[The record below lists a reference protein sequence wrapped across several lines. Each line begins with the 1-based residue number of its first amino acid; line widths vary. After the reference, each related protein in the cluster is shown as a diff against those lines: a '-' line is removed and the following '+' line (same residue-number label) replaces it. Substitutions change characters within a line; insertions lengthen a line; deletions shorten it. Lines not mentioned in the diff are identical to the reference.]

1 MGFWIL
7 AVTAA
12 AATIAILGYVLL
24 TAQSRAAA
32 TADYDMQVYRDQL
45 KELERDLAR
54 GVISPDEAERTKV
67 EISRR
72 LLEADRKAQAGESG
86 GRAPKKLTWLA
97 LSFVGALVLVGS
109 MALYSDMG
117 APGYWDMPIE
127 GRIEAAKLLRDSRP
141 SQDEAE
147 AQQPIWA
154 GPPADA
160 PQDYLDLIDKLR
172 AAVAE
177 HPNDLQ
183 GQTLLASHESQLGNY
198 RAAEAAMKQVL
209 ALKGDSATASDYSN
223 FADLLVLAAGG
234 YVSPEAEQ
242 AINTAMELDEDD
254 PVAHFYAGLMYA
266 QTGRPDVAFRIWRDL
281 LEKSDPAAPWVGPI
295 AAQIEQLA
303 AMAGVDYT
311 PPATMPAGAAGAGP
325 SAADMAAAQDM
336 SPEERAAM
344 INAMVSQ
351 LEERLAS
358 EGGTAAEWA
367 KLINALAVQ
376 GNATHAAEIWA
387 EAQTRFADH
396 PDDLALIDATAK
408 QAGLSAPADLSAAP
422 ATTEDATPAP
432 SSAAEDQTAQLRAR
446 MQELSN
452 ELVSAGGPPEK
463 WAELLT
469 LLGQLGETANAK
481 VVWTDAQKVFAG
493 DPASLQQIRGA
504 AAGAGALE

>member
-24 TAQSRAAA
+24 TAQNRAAA
-32 TADYDMQVYRDQL
+32 TAEYDMQVYRDQL

-54 GVISPDEAERTKV
+54 GVISPEEAERTKV

-72 LLEADRKAQAGESG
+72 LLEADRKAQAGEDTA
-86 GRAPKKLTWLA
+86 RAPKGLTWLT
-97 LSFVGALVLVGS
+97 LGFVGVLVVGGS
-109 MALYSDMG
+109 TALYYDMG
-117 APGYWDMPIE
+117 APGYWDLPIA
-127 GRIEAAKLLRDSRP
+127 GRIEAAKVLRDSRP
-141 SQDEAE
+141 SQADAE
-147 AQQPIWA
+147 AQQPVWA
-154 GPPADA
+154 GPPPEA

-177 HPNDLQ
+177 HPDDLQ

-198 RAAEAAMKQVL
+198 RAAEAAMQQVL
-209 ALKGDSATASDYSN
+209 ALKGDTATASDYSQYV
-223 FADLLVLAAGG
+223 DLLVLAAGG

-242 AINTAMELDEDD
+242 AIDAAMGLDEDD

-266 QTGRPDVAFRIWRDL
+266 QTGRPDVAFRIWRNL
-281 LEKSDPAAPWVGPI
+281 LENSDPTAPWVGPI
-295 AAQIEQLA
+295 SAQIEQLA

-311 PPATMPAGAAGAGP
+311 PPATMPAGAMGAGP

-336 SPEERAAM
+336 SPEDRAAM

-358 EGGTAAEWA
+358 EGGTSAEWA
-367 KLINALAVQ
+367 KLINALVVQ
-376 GNATHAAEIWA
+376 GNLDHAAEIWA
-387 EAQTRFADH
+387 EAQMRFADH
-396 PDDLALIDATAK
+396 PDDLAVIDAAAQ
-408 QAGLSAPADLSAAP
+408 QAGLSAPADLSATPTDTAP
-422 ATTEDATPAP
+422 APAVD
-432 SSAAEDQTAQLRAR
+432 DQTAQIQAR
-446 MQELSN
+446 VQQLSD
-452 ELVSAGGPPEK
+452 ELVSAGGPPET

-469 LLGQLGETANAK
+469 LLGQLGDSANAK
-481 VVWTDAQKVFAG
+481 LVWTDAQKVFAG
-493 DPASLQQIRGA
+493 DPAALQLIRGA